1 MAVISYAWPATAS
14 AGLAPTALQA
24 KELVTFTIAA
34 TATAAVTVTATHNMG
49 ITSAELALGFPEVI
63 LEPLYGVAGT
73 EALND
78 AGAWVCTNKD
88 TATVQLTKAATG
100 AAAAAVLR
108 VHILRPHTI
117 GR

>member
-1 MAVISYAWPATAS
+1 MAVIAYEHPVTGAAP
-14 AGLAPTALQA
+14 PTALQA
-24 KELVTFTIAA
+24 KEQVTFNIIA
-34 TATAAVTVTATHNMG
+34 TASAGVTVTATHNMG

-63 LEPLYGVAGT
+63 LEPLWGASGT
-73 EALND
+73 EALVD

-100 AAAAAVLR
+100 GCAAAVLR
-108 VHILRPHTI
+108 VHVLRPHTI